1 MLNKLTLNQ
10 PRCEAITFELR
21 FTLPNWRDGNFNG
34 ARPELLLEAPDLHL
48 PGDAIN

>member
-10 PRCEAITFELR
+10 PRCEAITLELR